1 MQLIETELHRRMS
14 AKSPGTAVPGLV
26 SAPIRVSYLIDDLSR
41 AGTESQL
48 LALIRALDRTRF
60 EPSLVLLNGEGEVS
74 RSLEPAD
81 CPVLRLGVTRLVGVK
96 AVSAARRLWSF
107 WRITKPDI
115 AQIYFNDSSYF
126 GVPVAKLAGVRR
138 VVRVRNNLGYWQTRK
153 HRWLGRMV
161 RPLVDAYLTNSELG
175 QDAIR
180 TTERVRAERVAV
192 IENGVDIDLFP
203 TPPVGEGLGVRG
215 SKQIRIGCVANL
227 RAVKNIDGLMR
238 AAKLV
243 LDRSPD
249 VVFEVAGEGEQRA
262 ALEVLHRE
270 LGLGE
275 RFILRGATADV
286 PAFLRS
292 VDVAVLP
299 SHSEGMSN
307 AMLEYMAAGRAVV
320 ATDVGANARLI
331 EHGASGL
338 IVPPKDESAL
348 AADIG
353 KLIDDPHRATRFGRE
368 ARQRV
373 ERDHSRAAMV
383 ARFEAFYRRLV
394 Q

>member
-1 MQLIETELHRRMS
+1 MGSRMQ
-14 AKSPGTAVPGLV
+14 
-26 SAPIRVSYLIDDLSR
+26 PIRVSYLIDDLSR

-48 LALIRALDRTRF
+48 LALIRSLDRTRF
-60 EPSLVLLNGEGEVS
+60 EPSLVLLNGGGELS

-81 CPVLRLGVTRLVGVK
+81 CLVLRLGVTRLVGVK

-107 WRITKPDI
+107 WRATKPDI

-153 HRWLGRMV
+153 HCWLGRV
-161 RPLVDAYLTNSELG
+161 IRPAVDAYLTNSELG
-175 QDAIR
+175 RDAIR
-180 TTERVRAERVAV
+180 TTERVRAERVTV
-192 IENGVDIDLFP
+192 IENGVDLERYDRTGWVTLSESDSG
-203 TPPVGEGLGVRG
+203 TDSRRESATRKV
-215 SKQIRIGCVANL
+215 GCVANL

-243 LDRSPD
+243 LGRFPG

-262 ALEVLHRE
+262 ALESLHRE

-275 RFILRGATADV
+275 RFVLRGATADV
-286 PAFLRS
+286 PAFLRA

-307 AMLEYMAAGRAVV
+307 AVLEYMAAGRAVV

-331 EHGASGL
+331 DHGVSGL
-338 IVPPKDESAL
+338 IVPPKDEPAL
-348 AADIG
+348 ASAIG
-353 KLIDDPHRATRFGRE
+353 KLIEDPHLASRFGRE
-368 ARQRV
+368 ARRRV
-373 ERDHSRAAMV
+373 ERDHSREAMV